1 MARIEYFGKTMRL
14 KKIKLAGFKSF
25 VDPTTIPINSNLIGV
40 VGPNGCGKSNIIDAI
55 RWVMGE
61 SSAKHLRGDS
71 MADIIFSG
79 STSRKPVGKA
89 TVELIFENNEGK
101 APGQYASFSEIAIRR
116 EASRDG
122 VSNYSIN
129 KARCRKKDIT
139 DLFLGTGLGPRAYSI
154 IEQGMVTRIIEA
166 KPEEL
171 RGFFEEA
178 AGISK
183 YKERRRETENRM
195 RHTRENLERVEDIRL
210 EMDSQL
216 QKLQRQSKAAA
227 KYKGLKQNE
236 RQVQAQLIVLRWQVL
251 STELDKKN
259 SILSKQQIE
268 LDAVTALQR
277 EIEAHI
283 ESIRA
288 QQVDANESL
297 NKVQE
302 KFYSVGSEVNSV
314 EQKIQHVK
322 DSRRQQQREQE
333 QVNHQWQGATDHLSK
348 DKQALSDLES
358 QLANIKPD
366 TELAQ
371 QQYNEALVAMQEAE
385 QALQSW
391 QQEWQTFRDIAAE
404 PEKAVE
410 IQQSRIQHIEPQIEQ
425 SKSRLSR
432 LESEQKSLKD
442 SLAQENIENLRKSSA
457 DISDKNQRTELQ
469 LEEIEVKILSDR
481 DALEIRVAELDT
493 EKSEMHAL
501 SAKLE
506 SLRELQAAA
515 EGKHDEDLNKWLS
528 RNSLADLPRLSG
540 KIRVESGW
548 EKAVERVLG
557 NSLAAI
563 CVGKLDSVFN
573 DMDSLVAAS
582 LDVIEE
588 STASYSIAE
597 DSLLGKINSEIN
609 LLPLIGN
616 VRVAEDLA
624 EANSKRS
631 GLADNET
638 LVTKAGVLVGANW
651 VSMINQEGANA
662 GILARARDIESIEN
676 KLADLESAISQQQND
691 QDSLRQAIKDS
702 EAERDNIRKVL
713 AEITSERT
721 EVLTELGKIEA
732 QISQTETRLSQV
744 AHEIN
749 ELNGAIE
756 QDSSMLAS
764 SRKMLEDA
772 EGMTGTHATT
782 REEMESRQSSLKN
795 NLEQFTQTAN
805 DKREAQHKL
814 EIEQQR
820 ISTAYDSTRQG
831 IDRLETQLSQLNT
844 RREELSA
851 YFSSDEDP
859 EEKLKEQ
866 LEQHLA
872 DQVNVEK
879 DMATARK
886 VVADLDENLRGQE
899 KQRSEQEEKS
909 QDCRNGME
917 QSKIDR
923 QEVKVRR
930 DTLEEKLA
938 EINLT
943 VEQVASEMPEQ
954 ASVDQWQEESE
965 KIARRISRLGPIN
978 LVAIEEF
985 EEQSERKIYL
995 DKQYEDLVQA
1005 LSTLEEAIQKID
1017 RETRTRFKE
1026 TFDKVNTGFQSF
1038 FPKMFGG
1045 GHAYL
1050 ELTGNDLLD
1059 AGVTVMAR
1067 PPGKRN
1073 STIHLLSGGE
1083 KALTAVSLIF
1093 SIFQLNPAPFC
1104 LLDEVDAPL
1113 DDANVER
1120 YSETLKELSI
1130 GTQLLFVTH
1139 NKITMETA
1147 DLLLGVTM
1155 SEPGVSRLVAVDV
1168 EEALE
1173 MVV

>member
-1 MARIEYFGKTMRL
+1 MRL

-40 VGPNGCGKSNIIDAI
+40 VGPNGCGKSNIIDAV

-61 SSAKHLRGDS
+61 SSAKNLRGDS
-71 MADIIFSG
+71 MADVIFSG

-89 TVELIFENNEGK
+89 MVELVFENTQGEVT
-101 APGQYASFSEIAIRR
+101 GQYASFSEIAIRR
-116 EASRDG
+116 ETSRDG

-183 YKERRRETENRM
+183 YKERRRETETRI
-195 RHTRENLERVEDIRL
+195 RRTRENLARVEDIRL
-210 EMDSQL
+210 EMEGQL
-216 QKLQRQSKAAA
+216 RKLQRQSKAAA
-227 KYKGLKQNE
+227 KYKDFKRNE
-236 RQVQAQLIVLRWQVL
+236 RQVQAQLLVLRWQML
-251 STELDKKN
+251 SEDLGKKN

-268 LDAVTALQR
+268 LDAVIATQR

-283 ESIRA
+283 ETIRS
-288 QQVDANESL
+288 QQVEANDDL

-302 KFYSVGSEVNSV
+302 KYYSVGTEVKGL
-314 EQKIQHVK
+314 EQKIQHAK
-322 DSRRQQQREQE
+322 DIRRQQQREQE
-333 QVNHQWQGATDHLSK
+333 QVNHQWQDATDDLLK
-348 DKQALSDLES
+348 DKQALSELEG
-358 QLANIKPD
+358 QLASTKPD
-366 TELAQ
+366 IEAAQ
-371 QQYNEALVAMQEAE
+371 QQYNEALTAMREAE
-385 QALQSW
+385 QAVQSW
-391 QQEWQTFRDIAAE
+391 QQEWQAFREIAAE

-410 IQQSRIQHIEPQIEQ
+410 IQRSRIQHIEPQIEQ

-432 LESEQKSLKD
+432 LESEQQTLND
-442 SLAQENIENLRKSSA
+442 SLARENIEQLRKSAGDVNERSKRA
-457 DISDKNQRTELQ
+457 EQH

-481 DALEIRVAELDT
+481 DSLEIRSAELDV
-493 EKSEMHAL
+493 EKSEMHTL

-506 SLRELQAAA
+506 SLRDLQATA
-515 EGKHDEDLNKWLS
+515 EGQHDAELNQWLS
-528 RNSLADLPRLSG
+528 RKNLSDSPRLSG
-540 KIRVESGW
+540 KIRVEAGW

-557 NSLAAI
+557 NALAAV
-563 CVGKLDSVFN
+563 CVNKLDPVFK
-573 DMDSLVAAS
+573 DMDSLAAVS
-582 LDVIEE
+582 LDVIEN
-588 STASYSIAE
+588 SVAPQSITE
-597 DSLLGKINSEIN
+597 DSLLSKIHSEIN
-609 LLPLIGN
+609 LLPLIAN
-616 VRVAEDLA
+616 VRIAEDLA

-638 LVTKAGVLVGANW
+638 IVTKSGVLVGANW
-651 VSMINQEGANA
+651 ISMINQEGANA
-662 GILARARDIESIEN
+662 GILARARDIELIEN
-676 KLADLESAISQQQND
+676 KLSDLESEINQQQND
-691 QDSLRQAIKDS
+691 HDVLRQAIKDS
-702 EAERDNIRKVL
+702 ESERDEVRKVL

-721 EVLTELGKIEA
+721 EVLTELGKREA
-732 QISQTETRLSQV
+732 QISQTENRLNQV
-744 AHEIN
+744 LNDIN
-749 ELNGAIE
+749 ELRNAIE
-756 QDSSMLAS
+756 QDSGTLAS
-764 SRKMLEDA
+764 SRKILEDA
-772 EGMTGTHATT
+772 EGMTGTHAKT
-782 REEMESRQSSLKN
+782 REQMESRQSSLKN
-795 NLEQFTQTAN
+795 NLEQFTQSAN
-805 DKREAQHKL
+805 DKRETQHKL

-820 ISTAYDSTRQG
+820 IRTTHDSTRQG
-831 IDRLETQLSQLNT
+831 IERLEAQLSQLST

-851 YFSSDEDP
+851 VFSSEGDP
-859 EEKLKEQ
+859 EKKLKEE
-866 LEQHLA
+866 LEQYLV

-886 VVADLDENLRGQE
+886 VVADLDENLRDQE
-899 KQRSEQEEKS
+899 KKRSEQEE
-909 QDCRNGME
+909 QALVCRKNME
-917 QSKIDR
+917 QCKIDR

-930 DTLEEKLA
+930 DTLEEKLT
-938 EINLT
+938 ELDHT

-954 ASVDQWQEESE
+954 ANIEQWQEESE

-985 EEQSERKIYL
+985 EEQSERKTYL

-1005 LSTLEEAIQKID
+1005 LTTLEEAIQKID

-1026 TFDKVNTGFQSF
+1026 TFDKVNTGFQSY
-1038 FPKMFGG
+1038 FPRLFGG

-1059 AGVTVMAR
+1059 TGVTVMAR

-1083 KALTAVSLIF
+1083 KALTAVALIF

-1120 YSETLKELSI
+1120 YTETLKELSE

-1168 EEALE
+1168 KEALE